1 LLASTLSQGIP
12 LATSEESKRNE
23 LLAQLILGDSSGP
36 KRATI
41 GAGRRTPTEAAA
53 AAAAGAQRR
62 AYQQTQPQGLL
73 MCAAATNNWSSS
85 NNKAAAAF
93 VSATPPVASYSQQ
106 PNRHIPVATLPTKP
120 LGSSRMQASATVT
133 SAEAAIL
140 QPLNLS
146 KRIESAKT
154 HHLMTTAAVSASNHA
169 TAASVPPTSVAVTA
183 SASNGH
189 DIPTEA

>member
-1 LLASTLSQGIP
+1 
-12 LATSEESKRNE
+12 
-23 LLAQLILGDSSGP
+23 
-36 KRATI
+36 
-41 GAGRRTPTEAAA
+41 
-53 AAAAGAQRR
+53 
-62 AYQQTQPQGLL
+62 

-154 HHLMTTAAVSASNHA
+154 HHLMTAAVSASNHA

>member
-36 KRATI
+36 KRAI

-154 HHLMTTAAVSASNHA
+154 HHLMTAAVSASNHA